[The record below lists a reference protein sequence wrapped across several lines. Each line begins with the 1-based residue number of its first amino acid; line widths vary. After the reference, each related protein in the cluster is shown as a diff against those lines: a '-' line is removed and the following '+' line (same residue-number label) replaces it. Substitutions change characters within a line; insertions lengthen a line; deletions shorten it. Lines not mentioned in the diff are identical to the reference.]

1 MKNYDV
7 FIDVTGVIIY
17 QVRANSPEE
26 AVELVQR
33 GDFDDYDFQEWSENP
48 DSLEVVERDYTG

>member
-26 AVELVQR
+26 AEELVR
-33 GDFDDYDFQEWSENP
+33 CGDFDDFDFQTYEEDP
-48 DSLEVVERDYTG
+48 DSLEVVEREQN